1 MPTDVPLGMGYVGDA
16 LLEQRF
22 PGQYREPAAAAAAA
36 ELQSPGTSFGYTP
49 PTDPDAGRPLQM
61 REVPGIGLVAMSTEQ
76 VQQSMGAVVPVDHTM
91 VGNMGAVVP
100 VDHTMVGDWRGTS
113 FSGMDGSLNL
123 TASIANLLKGR
134 ELDEFNRAMSK
145 LMDSIVKAHG
155 QLEDLED
162 QESEIRER
170 MKSFPTLIP
179 VPMGPPVPTKVGL
192 ANMHSM
198 AAVKEGYK
206 ALTGFTYMIHVFHNS
221 FGAAAPALRKVYS
234 PIDGNLRQFQ
244 MWIDTWMK
252 RVAPKMGMGPL
263 FDKIQRAHNSLYA
276 HAAQGQPMDFNNENY
291 IGTANAAVEAVVGI
305 KSESG
310 GRGMGILIS
319 TIVLTISAAV
329 AIIGTLATVLSIVKQ
344 YNVKA
349 NAIHAQRTSYEK
361 RMEEERKEYFERS
374 KEAGA
379 TVEQT
384 QQEWDARKATKDK
397 EQDVKEER
405 IADQPGPPGL
415 DLSTLALPAALIGI
429 PIVLSQVL

>member
-49 PTDPDAGRPLQM
+49 PTDPDMGRPLQM
-61 REVPGIGLVAMSTEQ
+61 TEVPGIGLVAMSAEQ
-76 VQQSMGAVVPVDHTM
+76 IQQSMGAVT
-91 VGNMGAVVP
+91 P

-113 FSGMDGSLNL
+113 FSGMGSPLNL
-123 TASIANLLKGR
+123 TESIASLLSGKD
-134 ELDEFNRAMSK
+134 LDEFNRAMSR

-155 QLEDLED
+155 QLENLEE
-162 QESEIRER
+162 QESEIRGR

-198 AAVKEGYK
+198 AAVREGYK
-206 ALTGFTYMIHVFHNS
+206 ALTGFTYMIHVFKNS
-221 FGAAAPALRKVYS
+221 FGAAAPAIRKVYS
-234 PIDGNLRQFQ
+234 PIDGNLRQFGL
-244 MWIDTWMK
+244 WIDTWMK
-252 RVAPKMGMGPL
+252 RVAPKKGMGPL
-263 FDKIQRAHNSLYA
+263 FDKIQREHNRLYA
-276 HAAQGQPMDFNNENY
+276 HAAQGQPMDFNNEHY

-305 KSESG
+305 KPESVG
-310 GRGMGILIS
+310 VSGMGIAIS
-319 TIVLTISAAV
+319 MIVLAIVAAV
-329 AIIGTLATVLSIVKQ
+329 AIIGMLSSVLSLVKQ

-349 NAIHAQRTSYEK
+349 NAIHAQRTSYEN

-379 TVEQT
+379 PIEQI
-384 QQEWDARKATKDK
+384 QEEWDARKEVKDK
-397 EQDVKEER
+397 EQDAKEQR
-405 IADQPGPPGL
+405 IADQPGPPGI
-415 DLSTLALPAALIGI
+415 DLSALALPAALIGI